1 MNLKKIRLKTQHCL
15 AAFAMS
21 AVIGAAP
28 AVADDFYDGKTLD
41 VIVNYDAG
49 GNTDITARTLMQ
61 FMQKHIPGEPRIV
74 VKNRAGA
81 GGIVGTNY
89 FGQAVRNDGLTVGV
103 FSVALMPEMMGNEA
117 LTVSHGDF
125 VFIGGIPEDTIFHL
139 RKGVGVEKAIDIFDL
154 DAPIKTAGH
163 GPVNMKDL
171 ILRAAMDLLEVDYQH
186 VTGFQSSG
194 KIRGAI
200 LKSDVDMSAD
210 SMTGYASRVKPNLVD
225 EGHSIPLFSLGTP
238 TEDGHL
244 AASPGTLDGVPT
256 FDEFY
261 EAKFGKKPSGPIYD
275 VLRTVAQVRSTS
287 LRAVFLPKDSPQ
299 EAVDVLRAAFQAT
312 SEDPEYRAEFM
323 KISGFD
329 LVALPGEEAEVR
341 LATLLNTDQK
351 IIDILKSYAA
361 EDAR

>member
-1 MNLKKIRLKTQHCL
+1 MNLTKICKGL
-15 AAFAMS
+15 AAA
-21 AVIGAAP
+21 AVSTLITTAP
-28 AVADDFYDGKTLD
+28 VVADDFYDGKTLD

-49 GNTDITARTLMQ
+49 GNTDITARSLMQ
-61 FMQKHIPGEPRIV
+61 FMQKHIAGEPRIV
-74 VKNRAGA
+74 IKNRAGA

-89 FGQAVRNDGLTVGV
+89 FGQAVRNDGLTAGV
-103 FSVALMPEMMGNEA
+103 FSVALMPELMGNEA

-125 VFIGGIPEDTIFHL
+125 IFIGGIPEDTIFYV
-139 RKGVGVEKAIDIFDL
+139 RKGVGVEKPTDIFNL
-154 DAPIKTAGH
+154 DVPIKTAGH

-200 LKSDVDMSAD
+200 LKNDVDMSAD
-210 SMTGYASRVKPNLVD
+210 SMTGYASRVGPNLVD
-225 EGHSIPLFSLGTP
+225 EGHAIPLFSLGYP
-238 TEDGHL
+238 TADGQL
-244 AASPGTLDGVPT
+244 EKAPGTLDGVPT

-261 EAKFGKKPSGPIYD
+261 EAKFGRKPSGPTYD

-287 LRAVFLPKDSPQ
+287 LRAVFLPKGSPQ
-299 EAVDVLRAAFQAT
+299 EAVDALRAAFDAT
-312 SEDPEYRAEFM
+312 AEDPEYRAEFK

-329 LVALPGEEAEVR
+329 LVALPGKEADIR

-351 IIDILKSYAA
+351 IIDILKAYAA
-361 EDAR
+361 EGAQ